1 MTHSNATLGRL
12 QPRSTAPTCVHTNGV
27 ILGRARATAA
37 SKASETTIAALWAAA
52 WTLLCASFPD
62 AEGRLAQLPH
72 AGKVARLEASAARRG
87 ARVIRGEI
95 ALSEFASRLR
105 EWSTSAA
112 DALTKQD
119 HALSLRTC
127 LDCGAADVPTV
138 RPGLTGGRACSRCL
152 REATS

>member
-1 MTHSNATLGRL
+1 MSAMVQE
-12 QPRSTAPTCVHTNGV
+12 QPRSTAPTCTFSDGT
-27 ILGRARATAA
+27 GTSRAGATAA

-62 AEGRLAQLPH
+62 AEGRLTQLPH

-87 ARVIRGEI
+87 ARVMRGEL

-105 EWSTSAA
+105 EWSTAAA

-152 REATS
+152 RETTTP

>member
-1 MTHSNATLGRL
+1 MTASTVREGRAWR
-12 QPRSTAPTCVHTNGV
+12 QDAAPTCAHPCIPGTG
-27 ILGRARATAA
+27 ATAA
-37 SKASETTIAALWAAA
+37 ADSTSETTIAALWAAA

-119 HALSLRTC
+119 QALSLRTC
-127 LDCGAADVPTV
+127 GDCGSPDTDTHAT
-138 RPGLTGGRACSRCL
+138 GLTGVRACSHCL
-152 REATS
+152 KETTP